1 MSLVYNSILD
11 PFLDAKFYADDLA
24 SRGATQAD
32 HARADE
38 LLRQRESE
46 LFAEYRLDTET
57 PEGSAKF
64 DRLLELADAYRQ
76 DETKYEALSEFA
88 SGLSH
93 E

>member
-1 MSLVYNSILD
+1 MTVLD
-11 PFLDAKFYADDLA
+11 RFLDAKFYADDLA
-24 SRGATQAD
+24 SRGATQPD
-32 HARADE
+32 HERADE

-46 LFAEYRLDTET
+46 LFAELKLDTET

-76 DETKYEALSEFA
+76 DETKYENLSEFA

>member
-1 MSLVYNSILD
+1 MTFLD
-11 PFLDAKFYADDLA
+11 RFLDAKFYADDLA
-24 SRGATQAD
+24 SRGATQPD
-32 HARADE
+32 HDRADE
-38 LLRQRESE
+38 ILHQRESE
-46 LFAEYRLDTET
+46 LFAELNLDTET

-88 SGLSH
+88 SGQSH